1 MWVGVSRSC
10 FANVGV
16 VLLITIMGVV
26 GGVTTRAC
34 VLKMASTKLLT
45 RYNWKAR
52 QQTKRQDLPTDT
64 NKLVL
69 PCKRKDGDVEV
80 EDGSKSKKRKLTDRE
95 RKKLRKVL
103 ETKEIKKKVSVRVAA
118 LVFVFSVQ
126 L

>member
-1 MWVGVSRSC
+1 
-10 FANVGV
+10 
-16 VLLITIMGVV
+16 MG
-26 GGVTTRAC
+26 GRVTELFCQRGRGLVNNNNGCGWGCDHTC
-34 VLKMASTKLLT
+34 VCKMASTKLLT